1 MLQQSAAAIV
11 AKRVRPCFT
20 SDMRLFT
27 LWSLRSLGFATGL
40 AIVTWTSASL
50 AAERVVLKYKIL
62 QASVSVAELA
72 TFAETGQ
79 QSPAIAAYLKMSNQD
94 PDKVQ
99 KTLNQEAKVSPVV
112 LDRGLNNPIGNT
124 VLDQIGQVVQTP
136 SGQANRQAIRSALVL
151 SASEDSRIS
160 LIEVIQNYPTQEVH
174 VDGEKLVQA
183 YRQLSRLERGLG
195 GFLGDLFK

>member
-1 MLQQSAAAIV
+1 
-11 AKRVRPCFT
+11 
-20 SDMRLFT
+20 MRLFIHSPFR
-27 LWSLRSLGFATGL
+27 LLGFATGL
-40 AIVTWTSASL
+40 AIVTWASAGI

-62 QASVSVAELA
+62 RASVSVAELA

-79 QSPAIAAYLKMSNQD
+79 QSPAIATYLRMSNQD
-94 PDKVQ
+94 PQNVQ
-99 KTLNQEAKVSPVV
+99 KTLNQEVKVSPVL
-112 LDRGLNNPIGNT
+112 LDRGLNNPIGDT

-136 SGQANRQAIRSALVL
+136 SGGASRQAIRASLVL

-174 VDGEKLVQA
+174 VNGEKLVQA

-195 GFLGDLFK
+195 GFLGDIFK